1 MPDPVVLLEVDKRG
15 VATITLN
22 RPEVNNAYNGEFV
35 KAMIEAVVSCSNDD
49 MVRVIVIKG
58 NGKHFQAGA
67 DLKWL
72 KEIGKLSPQENID
85 VSRLTASA
93 IRGLTEV
100 LKPTIALVHGGCF
113 GGGTGIAASCDI
125 VVASD
130 DALFSITETRWG
142 VIASIIVPQLNAAIG
157 PRNTRRY
164 ALTCERFDA
173 QTAFDIGLVHQVCPT
188 GKLDETVAPIIENL
202 LLAAPIA
209 TSETKKATLKDAGLL
224 LTDEYFEELVSSHA
238 AKRQTDEAMEGLASF
253 SDKRN
258 PSWYPS

>member
-49 MVRVIVIKG
+49 TVRVIVIRG

-100 LKPTIALVHGGCF
+100 MKPTIALVHGGCF

-125 VVASD
+125 VVASE

-164 ALTCERFDA
+164 ALTCERFNA
-173 QTAFDIGLVHQVCPT
+173 QIAFDIGLVHQVCPT
-188 GKLDETVAPIIENL
+188 GTLDETAAPIIENL

-209 TSETKKATLKDAGLL
+209 TSETKKATLNDAGLL

-238 AKRQTDEAMEGLASF
+238 AKRQTDEAMEGLVSF

>member
-1 MPDPVVLLEVDKRG
+1 MSDSVVLLEVDKRG
-15 VATITLN
+15 VATINLN

-35 KAMIEAVVSCSNDD
+35 KAMIDAVVTCSNDD
-49 MVRVIVIKG
+49 KFRIIVIRG

-72 KEIGKLSPQENID
+72 KEMGKLSPQENLD

-100 LKPTIALVHGGCF
+100 MKPTIALVHGGCF
-113 GGGTGIAASCDI
+113 GGGTGIAASCDV

-130 DALFSITETRWG
+130 DAIFSITETRWG

-164 ALTCERFDA
+164 ALTCERFGA
-173 QTAFDIGLVHQVCPT
+173 QTALEIGLVHQVCSA
-188 GKLDETVAPIIENL
+188 GELDITAAPIIEDL
-202 LLAAPIA
+202 LLAAPVA
-209 TSETKKATLKDAGLL
+209 TAETKKATLKDAGLL
-224 LTDEYFEELVSSHA
+224 VTDDYFEELVSSHA

-253 SDKRN
+253 AEKRN

>member
-1 MPDPVVLLEVDKRG
+1 MSDSVVLLEVDKRG

-35 KAMIEAVVSCSNDD
+35 KAMIDAVVTCSNDD
-49 MVRVIVIKG
+49 KVRIIVIRG

-72 KEIGKLSPQENID
+72 KEMGKLSPQENLD

-93 IRGLTEV
+93 MRGLTEV
-100 LKPTIALVHGGCF
+100 MKPTIALVHGGCF

-164 ALTCERFDA
+164 ALTCERFSA
-173 QTAFDIGLVHQVCPT
+173 QTALEIGLVHQVCSA
-188 GKLDETVAPIIENL
+188 GELDITAAPIIEGL
-202 LLAAPIA
+202 LLAAPVA
-209 TSETKKATLKDAGLL
+209 TAETKKATLKDAGLL
-224 LTDEYFEELVSSHA
+224 VTDDYFEELVSSHA

-253 SDKRN
+253 AEKRN

>member
-1 MPDPVVLLEVDKRG
+1 MPDPVVLLDVDKRG
-15 VATITLN
+15 IATITLN

-49 MVRVIVIKG
+49 TVRVIVIKG

-100 LKPTIALVHGGCF
+100 MKPTIALVHGGCF

-142 VIASIIVPQLNAAIG
+142 VMASIIVPQLNAAIG

-173 QTAFDIGLVHQVCPT
+173 QTALNIGLVHQVCPS
-188 GKLDETVAPIIENL
+188 GKLDDTAAPIIENL

-253 SDKRN
+253 SEKRN